1 MKNNILQYESKVWST
16 ADSLISVGIKQSDFP
31 KFMMPFFALI
41 LVESR
46 LLRMKEEL
54 EKSGDK
60 LDKEDFLEE
69 MREEGKGY
77 NIYLLEKGK
86 TLKDICIND
95 KTFEIDFDAY
105 LKGFDEETKDLFLQS
120 IADFELKIDGFFNYV
135 KESREGKVLIAK
147 INSIGTKFSEDEI
160 IADFEKIYRKFIR
173 RHKLELGDFFISQTT
188 DIVDYLYN
196 DFEKHIK

>member
-1 MKNNILQYESKVWST
+1 MKKNILQYESKVWST

-69 MREEGKGY
+69 M
-77 NIYLLEKGK
+77 
-86 TLKDICIND
+86 
-95 KTFEIDFDAY
+95 
-105 LKGFDEETKDLFLQS
+105 Q
-120 IADFELKIDGFFNYV
+120 
-135 KESREGKVLIAK
+135 
-147 INSIGTKFSEDEI
+147 
-160 IADFEKIYRKFIR
+160 
-173 RHKLELGDFFISQTT
+173 
-188 DIVDYLYN
+188 
-196 DFEKHIK
+196 